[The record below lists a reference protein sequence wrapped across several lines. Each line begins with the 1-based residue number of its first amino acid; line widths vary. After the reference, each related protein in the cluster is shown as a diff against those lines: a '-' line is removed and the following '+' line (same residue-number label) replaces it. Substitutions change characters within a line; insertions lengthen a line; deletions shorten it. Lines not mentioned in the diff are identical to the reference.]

1 MADPRKVSK
10 ADQAYRRYAESYL
23 MGMRLNRYSWWV
35 HWREIADYFLPRR
48 YKWLITPNQQNRGSP
63 INQHIIDSTGYLCAQ
78 NLASGLMSGKTSPIQ
93 PWFGLSTGLG
103 QDSTGTTPVSLWL
116 AAVEKLLAAIFS
128 ESNFYPCIHQY
139 FMDLVCFGTAVMLIY
154 EDFDNVIVCRNPCAG
169 EYYVDINS
177 AYRPVILGLEYVQT
191 IRQVVHEYGY
201 DNCSPSVQRSYDLP
215 NGAGLTREII
225 IAQIIE
231 PNDDNR
237 GFDIPKRFPFREC
250 VFEWG
255 GSASPQNNSGDNR
268 GFLRKGG
275 YYEQPNITSR
285 WYLVANDPYGR
296 SPAMDAL
303 GDQKQLQLEQ
313 RRKQQAID
321 KMINP
326 PLVADIQLKNKPAS
340 LLPGGMTYVTG
351 FAQSGK
357 PGIASIY
364 NSQFP
369 INEVVE
375 DLQEVRERISRTFF
389 NQLFQPMSQFETRS
403 NVTAV
408 EVEQR
413 RAEALLMLGPV
424 FERLDQE
431 ALRPIIERTYAIA
444 KRAGLLPPPPP
455 EIAGQDIGIKF
466 VSMLKLA
473 QDSSDAVAIQEVLAM
488 AGQLA
493 GVDPQIMDDVD
504 TGTAINLYSKLR
516 GNDPRIMRTPDQVAA
531 IRQQRQQQ
539 AQAQQQAAIAQQL
552 SQGAANLSK
561 AGMMPGVE
569 GRVPTP
575 GVGQ

>member
-1 MADPRKVSK
+1 MRQVSQADI
-10 ADQAYRRYAESYL
+10 DYRRYAESYIL
-23 MGMRLNRYSWWV
+23 GMRVNRYSWWT

-63 INQHIIDSTGYLCAQ
+63 INQHIIDSTGYLAAQ

-93 PWFGLSTGLG
+93 PWFGLTAGR

-116 AAVEKLLAAIFS
+116 SSVEKLLTAIFS
-128 ESNFYPCIHQY
+128 ESNFYPAMHQY
-139 FMDLVCFGTAVMLIY
+139 FMDLVCFGTAVMMIY
-154 EDFDNVIVCRNPCAG
+154 EDFNDVICCRNPCAG
-169 EYYVDINS
+169 EYYIDIDGR
-177 AYRPVILGLEYVQT
+177 YRPVILGLEYVQT
-191 IRQVVHEYGY
+191 IRQVVKEFGY
-201 DNCSPSVQRSYDLP
+201 ENCSESVQRSYDLP

-225 IAQIIE
+225 IAQLIE
-231 PNDDNR
+231 PNDDRR
-237 GFDIPKRFPFREC
+237 GFGVPKHFPFREC
-250 VFEWG
+250 IWEWG
-255 GSASPQNNSGDNR
+255 GSASPQNNSGDTR

-275 YYEQPNITSR
+275 YYEQPNITTR

-321 KMINP
+321 KMVNP
-326 PLVADIQLKNKPAS
+326 PLVADIQLKNKPTS
-340 LLPGGMTYVTG
+340 LLPGGITYITG

-357 PGIASIY
+357 PGISSIY

-369 INEVVE
+369 VNEVVE
-375 DLQEVRERISRTFF
+375 DLQEVRERIGRTFF
-389 NQLFQPMSQFETRS
+389 NQLFQPMSQFQTRS

-431 ALRPIIERTYAIA
+431 ALRPTIERTYAIA
-444 KRAGLLPPPPP
+444 KRAGIVPPPPP
-455 EIAGQDIGIKF
+455 EVAGQDISVKF

-473 QDSSDAVAIQEVLAM
+473 QDSTDAVAIQEVLSM
-488 AGQLA
+488 SGQLA
-493 GVDPQIMDDVD
+493 GVDPQIMDTIDYD
-504 TGTAINLYSKLR
+504 AAINLYSKLR
-516 GNDPRIMRTPDQVAA
+516 GNDPRIMRTPQAIAA

-539 AQAQQQAAIAQQL
+539 AQAQQQAAMAQQL

-561 AGMMPGVE
+561 AGMIPGVE
-569 GRVPTP
+569 GRVPQ
-575 GVGQ
+575 GGQTGA

>member
-1 MADPRKVSK
+1 
-10 ADQAYRRYAESYL
+10 
-23 MGMRLNRYSWWV
+23 MRVNRYSWWT
-35 HWREIADYFLPRR
+35 HWRALADYYLPRR

-63 INQHIIDSTGYLCAQ
+63 INQHIVDSTGYLCAQ

-93 PWFGLSTGLG
+93 PWFGLTAGRE
-103 QDSTGTTPVSLWL
+103 DSTGTTPVSLWL
-116 AAVEKLLAAIFS
+116 GQVERLLRAIFS
-128 ESNFYPCIHQY
+128 ESNFYPCMHQY
-139 FMDLVCFGTAVMLIY
+139 FMDLVIMGTAVMLIY
-154 EDFDNVIVCRNPCAG
+154 EDFDDVICCRNPCAG
-169 EYYVDINS
+169 EYYVDIDQR
-177 AYRPVILGLEYVQT
+177 YRPTILGLEYVQT
-191 IRQVVHEYGY
+191 IRQVVKEFGY
-201 DNCSPSVQRSYDLP
+201 ENCSSSVQRSYDLP

-225 IAQIIE
+225 LAQLIE
-231 PNDDNR
+231 PNDDSR
-237 GFDIPKRFPFREC
+237 GFSVSKRFPFREC
-250 VFEWG
+250 IFEWG

-268 GFLRKGG
+268 GFLRRGG

-285 WYLVANDPYGR
+285 WYLVSNDPYGR

-313 RRKQQAID
+313 RRKAQAID

-340 LLPGGMTYVTG
+340 LLPGGITYVTG

-357 PGIASIY
+357 PGLASIY

-369 INEVVE
+369 IHDVVE
-375 DLQEVRERISRTFF
+375 DLVEVRERISRTFF
-389 NQLFQPMSQFETRS
+389 NQLFQPMSQFQTRS

-431 ALRPIIERTYAIA
+431 ALRPTIERTYAIA
-444 KRAGLLPPPPP
+444 KRAGIIPPPPP
-455 EIAGQDIGIKF
+455 EIAGKDIAVKF

-473 QDSSDAVAIQEVLAM
+473 QDSTDATAIQEVLAM

-516 GNDPRIMRTPDQVAA
+516 GNDPRIMRTPDAVAA
-531 IRQQRQQQ
+531 IRQQR
-539 AQAQQQAAIAQQL
+539 AQQQQAAQQADIAQKL
-552 SQGAANLSK
+552 SAGAGNLAS
-561 AGMMPGVE
+561 AGMIPGVQ
-569 GRVPTP
+569 GRVPQ
-575 GVGQ
+575 GGQTGA